1 MDRQSSP
8 SDETNLDFATLLE
21 QSLEEIEKASRGDL
35 LEATVLANDDHGLIV
50 DLGLKRDGVVPRS
63 EIESLDTQYA
73 ADVGDRITVM
83 VVETEDRDGNLLV
96 SIQQALASRD
106 WDAARRQ
113 MEADTLYTGR
123 VIAAN
128 RGGVIVPFGELRGFV
143 PASHVVG
150 LPRGL
155 DDQERINHLQQY
167 VGQQLE
173 LKIIEVNPNR
183 RRLVLSERQAQR
195 EAREKAKLRLLE
207 TLSEG
212 AVVTGTVSS
221 LRDFGAFVDL
231 GGADG
236 LIHVSELAWHRVKH
250 PGEIVSVGE
259 EIEAYILQL
268 DHKRQRIGLSLK
280 RLQPNPWLEIERTH
294 SVGQLVEGTVSRVVS
309 FGAFIEL
316 ENGIEA
322 LLHISEISDPQPEHV
337 EDALKPG
344 DGVVAQIVN
353 FEPHRQRMGL
363 SIKHLQSGQRPEH
376 ATGQAAVPEV
386 SDADDDVDDEETM
399 AELNLAQ
406 PG

>member
-8 SDETNLDFATLLE
+8 SDETNLDFAALLE
-21 QSLEEIEKASRGDL
+21 ESFEEIEDASRGDL

-63 EIESLDTQYA
+63 EIEALDADLA
-73 ADVGDRITVM
+73 ANVGDRITVM

-96 SIQQALASRD
+96 SIQQALASQD
-106 WDAARRQ
+106 WDAAHRQ
-113 MEADTLYTGR
+113 MEAGTLYKGR

-128 RGGVIVPFGELRGFV
+128 RGGVIVPYGELRGFI
-143 PASHVVG
+143 PASHIVG

-155 DDQERINHLQQY
+155 DDEERISYLQGY
-167 VGQQLE
+167 VGQRLE

-195 EAREKAKLRLLE
+195 EAREKAKQNLLD
-207 TLSEG
+207 TLHEG
-212 AVVTGTVSS
+212 EVVTGTVSS

-236 LIHVSELAWHRVKH
+236 LIHVSELAWHRVRH

-259 EIEAYILQL
+259 EIRAYVLQL
-268 DHKRQRIGLSLK
+268 DHERQRIGLSLK
-280 RLQPNPWLEIERTH
+280 RLLPNPWLEIERTH
-294 SVGQLVEGTVSRVVS
+294 SIGQLVDGTVSRVVS
-309 FGAFIEL
+309 FGAFVEL

-322 LLHISEISDPQPEHV
+322 LLHISEIADPQPDRV
-337 EDALKPG
+337 EDVLRPG
-344 DGVVAQIVN
+344 DYVVAQIVN

-363 SIKHLQSGQRPEH
+363 SIKHLTPEQRAEYVS
-376 ATGQAAVPEV
+376 AGAAGSEV
-386 SDADDDVDDEETM
+386 DDTPDDVDDEEAV
-399 AELNLAQ
+399 AELDVM
-406 PG
+406 

>member
-21 QSLEEIEKASRGDL
+21 QSFEEIEDASRGDL

-50 DLGLKRDGVVPRS
+50 DLGLKRDGVVPRT
-63 EIESLDTQYA
+63 EVESLDREFTA
-73 ADVGDRITVM
+73 NVGDRITVM

-96 SIQQALASRD
+96 SIQQALASQD
-106 WDAARRQ
+106 WDTACHQ
-113 MEADTLYTGR
+113 MEAGTLYKGR
-123 VIAAN
+123 IIAAN
-128 RGGVIVPFGELRGFV
+128 RGGVIVPYGELRGFV
-143 PASHVVG
+143 PASHIVG

-155 DDQERINHLQQY
+155 DDDERISHLKQY

-195 EAREKAKLRLLE
+195 EAREKAKLDLLK
-207 TLSEG
+207 TLHEG
-212 AVVTGTVSS
+212 EVVTGTVSS

-250 PGEIVSVGE
+250 PSEIVSVGE
-259 EIEAYILQL
+259 EIEAHVLQL
-268 DHKRQRIGLSLK
+268 DHDRQRIGLSLK

-294 SVGQLVEGTVSRVVS
+294 SIGQLVDGTVSRVVS
-309 FGAFIEL
+309 FGAFVEL

-322 LLHISEISDPQPEHV
+322 LLHVSEISDPQPARV
-337 EDALKPG
+337 EDVLVPG
-344 DGVVAQIVN
+344 DYVVAQIVN

-363 SIKHLQSGQRPEH
+363 SIKNLTPEQR
-376 ATGQAAVPEV
+376 AAFI
-386 SDADDDVDDEETM
+386 SADTADDVDDEEAV
-399 AELNLAQ
+399 AEFDVL
-406 PG
+406 

>member
-21 QSLEEIEKASRGDL
+21 QSFEEIEDASRGDL

-50 DLGLKRDGVVPRS
+50 DLGLKRDGVVPRT
-63 EIESLDTQYA
+63 EVESLDREFTA
-73 ADVGDRITVM
+73 NVGDRITVM

-96 SIQQALASRD
+96 SIQQALASQD
-106 WDAARRQ
+106 WDTACHQ
-113 MEADTLYTGR
+113 MEAGTLYKGR
-123 VIAAN
+123 IIAAN
-128 RGGVIVPFGELRGFV
+128 RGGVIVPYGELRGFV
-143 PASHVVG
+143 PASHIVG

-155 DDQERINHLQQY
+155 DDDERISHLKQY

-195 EAREKAKLRLLE
+195 EAREKAKQHLLDTLR
-207 TLSEG
+207 EG
-212 AVVTGTVSS
+212 QVVTGTVSS

-250 PGEIVSVGE
+250 PSEIVSVGE
-259 EIEAYILQL
+259 EIEAHILQL
-268 DHKRQRIGLSLK
+268 DHDRQRIGLSLK
-280 RLQPNPWLEIERTH
+280 RLQPNPWLKIERTH
-294 SVGQLVEGTVSRVVS
+294 NIGQLVDGTVSRVVS
-309 FGAFIEL
+309 FGAFVEL

-322 LLHISEISDPQPEHV
+322 LLHVSEISDPQPARV
-337 EDALKPG
+337 EDVLVPG
-344 DGVVAQIVN
+344 DYVVAQIVN

-363 SIKHLQSGQRPEH
+363 SIKNLTPEQR
-376 ATGQAAVPEV
+376 AAFIPAEAAQPKAA
-386 SDADDDVDDEETM
+386 DAADDVDDEEAV
-399 AELNLAQ
+399 AEFDVI
-406 PG
+406 

>member
-21 QSLEEIEKASRGDL
+21 QSFEEIEDASRGDL

-50 DLGLKRDGVVPRS
+50 DLGLKRDGVVPRT
-63 EIESLDTQYA
+63 EVESLDREFTA
-73 ADVGDRITVM
+73 NVGDRITVM

-96 SIQQALASRD
+96 SIQQALASQD
-106 WDAARRQ
+106 WDTACRQ
-113 MEADTLYTGR
+113 MEAGTLYNGR

-128 RGGVIVPFGELRGFV
+128 RGGVIVPYGELRGFV
-143 PASHVVG
+143 PASHIVG

-155 DDQERINHLQQY
+155 DDEERIGHLKQY

-195 EAREKAKLRLLE
+195 EAREKAKQDLLD
-207 TLSEG
+207 TLHEG
-212 AVVTGTVSS
+212 QVVTGTVSS

-236 LIHVSELAWHRVKH
+236 LIHVSELAWHRVRH
-250 PGEIVSVGE
+250 PSEIVSVGE
-259 EIEAYILQL
+259 EIRAHVLQL
-268 DHKRQRIGLSLK
+268 DHDRQRIGLSLK

-294 SVGQLVEGTVSRVVS
+294 SIGQLVDGTVSRVVS
-309 FGAFIEL
+309 FGAFVEL

-322 LLHISEISDPQPEHV
+322 LLHVSEISDPQPARV
-337 EDALKPG
+337 EDVLVPG
-344 DGVVAQIVN
+344 DYVVAQIVN

-363 SIKHLQSGQRPEH
+363 SIKNLTSEQRAAFVPAEAVH
-376 ATGQAAVPEV
+376 AGTA
-386 SDADDDVDDEETM
+386 DDVDDEEAV
-399 AELNLAQ
+399 AEFDVI
-406 PG
+406 

>member
-21 QSLEEIEKASRGDL
+21 QSFEEIEDASRGDL

-50 DLGLKRDGVVPRS
+50 DLGLKRDGVVPRT
-63 EIESLDTQYA
+63 EVESLDREFTA
-73 ADVGDRITVM
+73 NVGDRITVM

-96 SIQQALASRD
+96 SIQQALASQD
-106 WDAARRQ
+106 WDTACHQ
-113 MEADTLYTGR
+113 MEAGTLYKGR
-123 VIAAN
+123 IIAAN
-128 RGGVIVPFGELRGFV
+128 RGGVIVPYGELRGFV
-143 PASHVVG
+143 PASHIVG

-155 DDQERINHLQQY
+155 DDDERISHLKQY

-195 EAREKAKLRLLE
+195 EAREKAKLDLLN
-207 TLSEG
+207 TLHEG
-212 AVVTGTVSS
+212 EIVTGTVSS

-250 PGEIVSVGE
+250 PSEIVSVGE
-259 EIEAYILQL
+259 EIEAHVLQL
-268 DHKRQRIGLSLK
+268 DHDRQRIGLSLK
-280 RLQPNPWLEIERTH
+280 RLQPNPWLEIKRTH
-294 SVGQLVEGTVSRVVS
+294 SIGQLVDGTVSRVVS
-309 FGAFIEL
+309 FGAFVEL

-322 LLHISEISDPQPEHV
+322 LLHVSEISDPQPARV
-337 EDALKPG
+337 EDVLVPG
-344 DGVVAQIVN
+344 DYVVAQIVN

-363 SIKHLQSGQRPEH
+363 SIKNLTPEQRAAFISAETAQPE
-376 ATGQAAVPEV
+376 AANA
-386 SDADDDVDDEETM
+386 ADDIDDEEAV
-399 AELNLAQ
+399 AEFDVM
-406 PG
+406 